1 MDGETE
7 LFIRRPQAGDCYRA
21 KRDVSCGGDDFCKEG
36 ELAIVTEVRG
46 DGRISWVTPELAAER
61 SERISDPEEFVS
73 DWQWEPDADGALK
86 AKVDEAMAKIS
97 EVEVLSASARAEIG
111 AVDPHIVVEGGVS
124 EQALV
129 PVVADIAKMRGQ
141 IGKVRNDV
149 ARMSVDLKKR
159 QTVLKGWMSL
169 QRKRVE
175 AILKAQMDALAAK
188 MGDLNEFIAKAEEA
202 IWTINLYLGKD
213 EQIVQ
218 IKKGKP
224 APKDTKISVRQ
235 RVLFADE
242 ECAVAAD
249 EGGIDHMSIEKFDE
263 WLTVPANRMQVLPE
277 PKGVIAFKPRR
288 RKRDYGNGDS
298 PDAVWV
304 NAAHEKAN
312 KKTYFLMANG
322 ENLYRIC
329 TELEVTSTLIPTENE
344 VTDLFFETK
353 RDYDTGEQKREPIYP
368 GDKKYMAAMDAA
380 NDLKKHY
387 LRILLFLQ
395 GLVDRTVVF
404 APLPAP
410 RLNLLDRR
418 VYADHFNFITDA
430 EKLLP
435 DGRISFE
442 DWLFAINARLDVGH
456 RIMGAFHS
464 WTNGLRQFN
473 MERHGGNERLSPPRA
488 AMPEDLALYT
498 IEGREQ
504 GLWFFRY
511 DRGETIYR
519 RSTRWKRNDSGEARR
534 RASCRVSPTDDFI
547 LNYDEARIE
556 DMEFYLQD
564 RTNRQAYAEMFP
576 LLKKAIE
583 MKRLEEEEERPF
595 KNLLMRKI
603 AETYEVVVVEAS
615 VQELIAWWKLK
626 NRTHR
631 ALLSDDA
638 KAFRMIVAEYG
649 RRLAQEASF
658 DRDEAERFAGHIG
671 AAAERDVLLVAYNR
685 DGNYVVLYPSGKE
698 DVYVDE
704 EEWIWSR
711 GQAKRVSMTEWQVVE
726 RKRLLTWKVV
736 RESERW
742 AKWKID
748 ARASDY
754 LTDDE
759 RRGLVS
765 SVRDAVVKKV
775 AERVDWRYV
784 SGDRPTKEEKPK
796 VQGVLCIKVTP
807 RGDST
812 GQEKISFFVWRN
824 IAAVPERLLTGKW
837 QSPEV
842 ERVNVTWEKKKGVVK
857 PIIDYSTGTYDL
869 THLSKKISEYRPWDY
884 HDNKGELYEEDT
896 ALIKR
901 FDDDVLFY
909 RKASDKAEVWR
920 DMVSDV
926 VNQAQEAMSAVIVER
941 EKATFLAE
949 YEHEELWEEHLK
961 TARIERANRSHT
973 LWSAVA
979 SLVERRAFDVDD
991 KDAVVYLMSILE
1003 GRTFADLFAEARRLG
1018 WSPKKKADDDDDDA
1032 GKPGDESSVPM
1043 DARVAFDEH
1052 ARSHFLKD
1060 EQESAEA

>member
-1 MDGETE
+1 MDGDTE
-7 LFIRRPQAGDCYRA
+7 LLIRRPKAGDCYRA
-21 KRDVSCGGDDFCKEG
+21 KRDVPCGGDDVCKEG
-36 ELAIVTEVRG
+36 DLAIITEERD
-46 DGRISWVTPELAAER
+46 DGRIGWVTAEMISER
-61 SERISDPEEFVS
+61 SERISDPDEFVR

-86 AKVDEAMAKIS
+86 AKVDEAMVGITEMDA
-97 EVEVLSASARAEIG
+97 LSTSARAEIG
-111 AVDPHIVVEGGVS
+111 AVDPHLVVGGGVS

-149 ARMSVDLKKR
+149 AKMSVDLKKR
-159 QTVLKGWMSL
+159 HAVLKGWMSL

-175 AILKAQMDALAAK
+175 SILKAQMDALSAK
-188 MGDLNEFIAKAEEA
+188 MGDLNTFIKKAEEA

-263 WLTVPANRMQVLPE
+263 WLAVPANRMQVLPE
-277 PKGVIAFKPRR
+277 PKGVVAFKPRR
-288 RKRDYGNGDS
+288 RKRDYGNSNS
-298 PDAVWV
+298 PDAAWV

-329 TELEVTSTLIPTENE
+329 TELEVTGTLIPTEDE

-353 RDYDTGEQKREPIYP
+353 RDYDTGEQRREPIYP

-418 VYADHFNFITDA
+418 VYNDHFNFITDA
-430 EKLLP
+430 EKLLT

-442 DWLFAINARLDVGH
+442 DWLYDINGKLDVGH
-456 RIMGAFHS
+456 RILGAFHS
-464 WTNGLRQFN
+464 WSNGLRQYN

-511 DRGETIYR
+511 ERKGETIWR
-519 RSTRWKRNDSGEARR
+519 RSTRWERNESGEAKR

-547 LNYDEARIE
+547 LNYDEAKVE

-564 RTNRQAYAEMFP
+564 RTNRQSYAEMFP

-583 MKRLEEEEERPF
+583 MKHLEVKEEKPF
-595 KNLLMRKI
+595 KDLLMRKI
-603 AETYEVVVVEAS
+603 SEAHGAASDAS
-615 VQELIAWWKLK
+615 VQELISWWKLK

-649 RRLAQEASF
+649 RRLAQEKSF
-658 DRDEAERFAGHIG
+658 DQGEAEQLVTYLRSLPGSDEI
-671 AAAERDVLLVAYNR
+671 LLVAYNR
-685 DGNYVVLYPSGKE
+685 DGEYVILRASGKE
-698 DVYVDE
+698 DVYVNE
-704 EEWIWSR
+704 EVVAWPGGGSKPRFTRE
-711 GQAKRVSMTEWQVVE
+711 VHEWQVVE
-726 RKRLLTWKVV
+726 RKRLLTWKVIYQ
-736 RESERW
+736 SERW
-742 AKWKID
+742 ARWKVD
-748 ARASDY
+748 ARTSDY

-759 RRGLVS
+759 RRGVVT
-765 SVRDAVVKKV
+765 SVRDAVIKKV
-775 AERVDWRYV
+775 AERVEWRH
-784 SGDRPTKEEKPK
+784 SGKGDKPK
-796 VQGVLCIKVTP
+796 VQGILCVKLVP
-807 RGDST
+807 RSET
-812 GQEKISFFVWRN
+812 GVEKIFFYVWRN
-824 IAAVPERLLTGKW
+824 IAAVPQHVLTGKW

-842 ERVNVTWEKKKGVVK
+842 EKVEVTWEKKKGVVK

-869 THLSKKISEYRPWDY
+869 THLSRKVTEWRPWNDHY
-884 HDNKGELYEEDT
+884 NKGEVYEQDED
-896 ALIKR
+896 LIRR
-901 FDDDVLFY
+901 FDVDVLFY
-909 RKASDKAEVWR
+909 RKASDKMEVWK

-926 VNQAQEAMSAVIVER
+926 VSQAQEAMSAIIVER
-941 EKATFLAE
+941 EKVKFLAE

-961 TARIERANRSHT
+961 TARIERAGRSHT

-979 SLVERRAFDVDD
+979 SLVERRVFDVEE
-991 KDAVVYLMSILE
+991 KDAVVYLMTILE
-1003 GRTFADLFAEARRLG
+1003 GRTFADLFAEAGRLG
-1018 WSPKKKADDDDDDA
+1018 WKPKKKGDDDDSDDTVT
-1032 GKPGDESSVPM
+1032 GDEASVPM
-1043 DARVAFDEH
+1043 DARVLFDER
-1052 ARSHFLKD
+1052 ARSSFMR
-1060 EQESAEA
+1060 EEESEGV